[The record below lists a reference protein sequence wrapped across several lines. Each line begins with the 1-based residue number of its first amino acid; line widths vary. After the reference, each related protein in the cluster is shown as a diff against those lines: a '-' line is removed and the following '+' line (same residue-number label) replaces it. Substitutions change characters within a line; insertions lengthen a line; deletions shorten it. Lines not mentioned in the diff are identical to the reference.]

1 MKSFLLFLL
10 PAILLVVS
18 CSDDPSTDGRSP
30 VFDKI
35 TFAPSSTVAP
45 NDSVTAT
52 VEYKT
57 PGNNVYFKYVYKIRG
72 NGIEIESDPILIL
85 KPKKEQPVFGFRAP
99 LTAGVYTVTVS
110 TTSVQYTSLGPGGTV
125 YGNPTSASATLTV
138 RE

>member
-1 MKSFLLFLL
+1 MKNIVLFLFST
-10 PAILLVVS
+10 ILLMVS

-35 TFAPSSTVAP
+35 TFAPSSNVAP

-72 NGIEIESDPILIL
+72 NGVEIESDPILIL

-99 LTAGVYTVTVS
+99 LTAGIYTVTVS

-125 YGNPTSASATLTV
+125 YGNPTSTSAILTV
-138 RE
+138 SE

>member
-52 VEYKT
+52 VDYKT
-57 PGNNVYFKYVYKIRG
+57 PGNNVYFKYIYRIRG
-72 NGIEIESDPILIL
+72 NGVEIESDPILIL

-99 LTAGVYTVTVS
+99 LTEGIYTVTVV

-125 YGNPTSASATLTV
+125 YGNPTSASAILTV
-138 RE
+138 SE